1 MISSLCQNNQNNRV
15 GRRGEGNQIEQNDIF
30 VQKQVGATEE
40 YAVKH
45 ICYMQIETKSLK
57 RLLQICM
64 SLRRQSMHMANG
76 I

>member
-1 MISSLCQNNQNNRV
+1 MISSLCQNNMA
-15 GRRGEGNQIEQNDIF
+15 GRLEEGNQIEQNDIF

-45 ICYMQIETKSLK
+45 ICYMQIGTESLK
-57 RLLQICM
+57 RLLRICM